1 MSSFK
6 RSTSHME
13 ENPNR
18 HTASGINWWASEASL
33 NTVNVGSNV
42 RIDDKS
48 YQPLSVV
55 DEDEDRRKKK
65 EAKEDTKTA
74 STLAL
79 SNVNSNGVGLVAF
92 SFNSVQR

>member
-1 MSSFK
+1 
-6 RSTSHME
+6 ME